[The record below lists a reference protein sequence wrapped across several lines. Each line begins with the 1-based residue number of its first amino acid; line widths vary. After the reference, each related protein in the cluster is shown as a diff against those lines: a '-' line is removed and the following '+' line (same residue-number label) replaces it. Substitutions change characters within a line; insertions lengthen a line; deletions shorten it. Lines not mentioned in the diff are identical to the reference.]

1 RLPKYLGMDGRE
13 ERMAPRLRGC
23 ENHARFAGYRSVLD
37 QDGPR
42 AVRPARAISI
52 GQRGISRSSS
62 SAQRARLLGGSAMNR
77 LDRWEALA
85 RLRQPTLGQEVD
97 DLSAPL
103 AQEALGLR
111 VTQRFLNRKEAAAL
125 TERSPKHFDKTLRPA
140 LNNYGTED
148 RPKYLREEIE
158 LCLRPNATP
167 GLSASPSEAATTSSV
182 SRTRAS
188 VMKNPQARRKL
199 LGLSSTQDDATPKSS
214 AEKEECP

>member
-1 RLPKYLGMDGRE
+1 KARLPKYLGMDGRE

-85 RLRQPTLGQEVD
+85 TRLVVALEGLARLRQPTLALEVD

-140 LNNYGTED
+140 LN
-148 RPKYLREEIE
+148 
-158 LCLRPNATP
+158 
-167 GLSASPSEAATTSSV
+167 
-182 SRTRAS
+182 
-188 VMKNPQARRKL
+188 
-199 LGLSSTQDDATPKSS
+199 
-214 AEKEECP
+214 

>member
-1 RLPKYLGMDGRE
+1 
-13 ERMAPRLRGC
+13 
-23 ENHARFAGYRSVLD
+23 ARFAGYRSVLD

-62 SAQRARLLGGSAMNR
+62 SAQRARLLGGNAMNR
-77 LDRWEALA
+77 LDRWDAVATRHVVALERLA
-85 RLRQPTLGQEVD
+85 RLRQPTLALEVD

-182 SRTRAS
+182 SRIRAS
-188 VMKNPQARRKL
+188 VMKNPQARRNL
-199 LGLSSTQDDATPKSS
+199 LRLSSTQDDATPKSS